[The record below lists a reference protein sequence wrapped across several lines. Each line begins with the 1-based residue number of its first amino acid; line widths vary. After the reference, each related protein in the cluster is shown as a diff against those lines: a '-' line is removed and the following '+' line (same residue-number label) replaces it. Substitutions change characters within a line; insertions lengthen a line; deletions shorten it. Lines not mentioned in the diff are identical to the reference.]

1 MVTRAFIR
9 SLVIPQCVPLL
20 HYLDDYLAAGA
31 LSFRECPDTLI
42 STLSSTSSLLIPL
55 TVVQVEGLSTVL
67 SLLDIE
73 PDTLLLVTH
82 PSRLRSFLHT
92 TRFPPVLALLM
103 RMLPS
108 RNGVS
113 SHSTN
118 VVYIQRLLLT
128 WPFNRS
134 ALLYGTLSVRSF
146 TSATTLGLIY
156 SGGHSSTGI
165 GSFSAFLSL
174 LDA

>member
-20 HYLDDYLAAGA
+20 HYLDDYLVAGA

-42 STLSSTSSLLIPL
+42 STMSSTSSLLIPL

-82 PSRLRSFLHT
+82 PSRLRSFL
-92 TRFPPVLALLM
+92 M

-108 RNGVS
+108 RNGFS

-134 ALLYGTLSVRSF
+134 ALLYSTLSVRSF
-146 TSATTLGLIY
+146 TSATTLRLIY

>member
-1 MVTRAFIR
+1 MVTRVFSR
-9 SLVIPQCVPLL
+9 SLVIPQCIPLL
-20 HYLDDYLAAGA
+20 HCVDDYLAAGA
-31 LSFRECPDTLI
+31 LSFGECPNTLI
-42 STLSSTSSLLIPL
+42 STMSSASSLLVL
-55 TVVQVEGLSTVL
+55 LAVVQVEGLGTVL

-82 PSRLRSFLHT
+82 PSRLSFLHA
-92 TRFPPVLALLM
+92 TRFPAVLALM

-128 WPFNRS
+128 SPFNRS
-134 ALLYGTLSVRSF
+134 ALLYGTLSARSF
-146 TSATTLGLIY
+146 PSATTLGLIY
-156 SGGHSSTGI
+156 SGGLSSTRTR
-165 GSFSAFLSL
+165 SFSAFLSL
-174 LDA
+174 LAA